1 MNVDIITPDKNLFTG
16 EASSI
21 TVPGSDGSLGILDNH
36 AALISSLKEGQVKLT
51 TTEGEKTFDVKGGV
65 IEVLNNKVIILAE

>member
-1 MNVDIITPDKNLFTG
+1 MNVDIITPDENLFTG

-51 TTEGEKTFDVKGGV
+51 TTEGEKTFVVNGGV
-65 IEVLNNKVIILAE
+65 IEVLNNKVIILAG